1 MRKRLPSPAAG
12 RIVPR
17 EQLSKHGGA
26 LNDPH
31 QINLNH
37 LRYFYEVA
45 RSGNMR
51 RAATRIGISQ
61 PALSKQIQALE
72 DTIGLQLFY
81 RTPKGLQ
88 PTGDG
93 DVVFG
98 FCERIFGHLRDLEGA
113 LDLRR
118 KGSAGRVT
126 IGAINSI
133 STHLLPNYLK
143 TYRDT
148 YPKVRIK
155 VVTVRSKAV
164 LKAIVEHKVDVGLVA
179 EQPTSEQFVWRPFM
193 KTPLVVVAA
202 PTNPLAVEARE
213 TQRPLSPEK
222 LHRTDMVAFDAPA
235 PTRRVTERHLAKLGV
250 EPRVIAEC
258 PSIETIS
265 SMVERDLGFA
275 VLPAHCVETEVKG
288 GRLSIVPVADWN
300 LERTLYLVH
309 LAGPPLAPTVRHF
322 ADLFP
327 TLSER

>member
-1 MRKRLPSPAAG
+1 MT
-12 RIVPR
+12 
-17 EQLSKHGGA
+17 
-26 LNDPH
+26 DPH
-31 QINLNH
+31 HINLNH

-51 RAATRIGISQ
+51 RAAARIGISQ

-93 DVVFG
+93 DVVFSY
-98 FCERIFGHLRDLEGA
+98 CERIFGHLRDLEGA

-118 KGSAGRVT
+118 KGSAGRVA
-126 IGAINSI
+126 IGTINSI
-133 STHLLPNYLK
+133 STHLLPGFLK

-155 VVTVRSKAV
+155 VVTVRSRAV
-164 LKAIVEHKVDVGLVA
+164 LKALVEHKIDVGLIA
-179 EQPTSEQFVWRPFM
+179 EQPVGDQFVWRPFM

-202 PTNPLAVEARE
+202 PESQLAKLAKEAKNGVSIE
-213 TQRPLSPEK
+213 S

-235 PTRRVTERHLAKLGV
+235 PTRRVTDRHLAKLGV
-250 EPRVIAEC
+250 EPRIIAEC

-265 SMVERDLGFA
+265 SMVQKDIGFA
-275 VLPAHCVETEVKG
+275 ILPAHCVEQEVQSN
-288 GRLSIVPVADWN
+288 RLVTVPVNDWK

-309 LAGPPLAPTVRHF
+309 LAGPPLSPTVRHF

-327 TLSER
+327 TLAEQ

>member
-1 MRKRLPSPAAG
+1 MRNRLPSPQSC
-12 RIVPR
+12 RIVPPTR
-17 EQLSKHGGA
+17 APLQGVTLT
-26 LNDPH
+26 DPH

-126 IGAINSI
+126 IGTINSI

-164 LKAIVEHKVDVGLVA
+164 LKALVEHKVDVGLIA
-179 EQPTSEQFVWRPFM
+179 EQPSSEQFVWRPFM

-202 PTNPLAVEARE
+202 PNNPLAIEARE
-213 TQRPLSPEK
+213 TRLPLPAER
-222 LHRTDMVAFDAPA
+222 LHRADMVAFDAPA
-235 PTRRVTERHLAKLGV
+235 PTRRVTERHLAKFGV

-265 SMVERDLGFA
+265 SMVERDIGFA

-288 GRLSIVPVADWN
+288 GRLDIIPMADWG

-309 LAGPPLAPTVRHF
+309 LAGPALPPTVRHF

-327 TLSER
+327 TLNER

>member
-1 MRKRLPSPAAG
+1 M
-12 RIVPR
+12 
-17 EQLSKHGGA
+17 
-26 LNDPH
+26 NDPH
-31 QINLNH
+31 HINLNH

-98 FCERIFGHLRDLEGA
+98 YCERIFGHLRDLEGA

-126 IGAINSI
+126 IGTINSI
-133 STHLLPNYLK
+133 STHLLPGFLK

-164 LKAIVEHKVDVGLVA
+164 LKALAEHKVDVGLIA
-179 EQPTSEQFVWRPFM
+179 DQPAGDQFVWRPFM
-193 KTPLVVVAA
+193 KTPLVVVSA
-202 PTNPLAVEARE
+202 PNGVVAKAFKEARGPISAE
-213 TQRPLSPEK
+213 R

-235 PTRRVTERHLAKLGV
+235 PTRRVSERYLAKLGV
-250 EPRVIAEC
+250 EPRIIAEC
-258 PSIETIS
+258 PSIDTIS
-265 SMVERDLGFA
+265 SMVQKDIGFA
-275 VLPAHCVETEVKG
+275 ILPAHCVESEVAD
-288 GRLSIVPVADWN
+288 GRLVTVPVADWT

>member
-1 MRKRLPSPAAG
+1 M
-12 RIVPR
+12 
-17 EQLSKHGGA
+17 
-26 LNDPH
+26 NDPH

-51 RAATRIGISQ
+51 RAAARIGISQ

-98 FCERIFGHLRDLEGA
+98 YCERIFGHLRDLEGA

-126 IGAINSI
+126 IGTINSI
-133 STHLLPNYLK
+133 STHLLPGYLK

-164 LKAIVEHKVDVGLVA
+164 LKGLIEHKVDVGLVA
-179 EQPTSEQFVWRPFM
+179 EQPAGDQFVWRPFM

-202 PTNPLAVEARE
+202 PGNPLAEEAKKTRA
-213 TQRPLSPEK
+213 PLPIER
-222 LHRTDMVAFDAPA
+222 LQRTDMVAFDAPA
-235 PTRRVTERHLAKLGV
+235 PTRRVTERHLTKLGI

-265 SMVERDLGFA
+265 SMVTKDLGFA
-275 VLPAHCVETEVKG
+275 ILPAHCVEAEVQSN
-288 GRLSIVPVADWN
+288 RLSIVPIADWK

-327 TLSER
+327 TLGVG